1 MDASVAFIISRA
13 TDSLA
18 ARPLLVKQ
26 RFLAGLSQL
35 TSSSPEV
42 RVGGLG
48 PRQSLGWPVPLA
60 GTWAQMTGLLERRA
74 PLVAFNFAVPTQAK
88 PDPNPLRH
96 DGHSY
101 QW

>member
-1 MDASVAFIISRA
+1 
-13 TDSLA
+13 
-18 ARPLLVKQ
+18 
-26 RFLAGLSQL
+26 
-35 TSSSPEV
+35 
-42 RVGGLG
+42 
-48 PRQSLGWPVPLA
+48 VPLA